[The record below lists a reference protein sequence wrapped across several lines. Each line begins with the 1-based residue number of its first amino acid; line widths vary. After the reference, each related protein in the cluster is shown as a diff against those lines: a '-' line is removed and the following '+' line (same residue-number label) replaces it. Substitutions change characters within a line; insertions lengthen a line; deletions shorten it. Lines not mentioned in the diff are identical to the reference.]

1 MPLTVPKDLAA
12 RIEKIHSHPFVWW
25 IGQFAKYLF
34 RYSSEIQEEIDKKKT
49 LLGFKKP
56 IVG

>member
-1 MPLTVPKDLAA
+1 MPLAVPKDLAN
-12 RIEKIHSHPFVWW
+12 RIQKIHSHPFVWW

-34 RYSSEIQEEIDKKKT
+34 RYSPAVQEEIDQKRT